1 MRRHFY
7 PTVICLALLAGC
19 DDVPD
24 LSLPNEPPQANDDT
38 VALLQDQT
46 TDINIGSNDRD
57 VDGNLVSIEIL
68 EEPQNGTI
76 TETVV
81 NAVRYVPDRLFVGE
95 DTFVYQITDEAG
107 ESDTATVNIT
117 VKARQTRA
125 LFTTTA
131 EDGMRRLYLLDSRPP
146 DTGTDN
152 AVLTELSAMIDGESV
167 RNWVYNSVEQTALM
181 LTSGDRVVAVPLAD
195 PANPDAIESIEIPL
209 TNAETIDDGMAF
221 AANSGVVAFSVN
233 NRFVRSL
240 SLIENEFESFDTGW
254 TTGTMTVSDFSTT
267 GTSTIMS
274 GTLGDPAVASLYLA
288 NLLTDGNTLALQ
300 QATETGKTFFS
311 RVLAATNHLVWML
324 GDDAAATITPP
335 FDCAQP
341 SSEALSDLYAVP
353 VLAVQTANIVNLNET
368 SNLLGTG
375 SKLFGYF
382 IAPIGAK
389 VIVAACP
396 AGSDVVQLIEI
407 PYAAANT
414 ATAIASLDSPT
425 TVLHDVD
432 VILAGTDLIYVA
444 GDGSNAAPVYLDLS
458 DSSAPVATTL
468 ADHVPQ
474 FQLYDDNGAMRAPPS
489 NLAGDN
495 RRWVFIAPDGG
506 LPSEVVWL
514 ELDGLRSDPIDLD
527 ALTTSSSPLSFST
540 DDEPLSD
547 GYSAFISTTDLDQP
561 QAQTHVSLAQP
572 GTAPTAFTV
581 PGIIDRGGDPLGDDA
596 ILLLPV
602 PLDESP

>member
-107 ESDTATVNIT
+107 ESDTATVSIT

-300 QATETGKTFFS
+300 
-311 RVLAATNHLVWML
+311 
-324 GDDAAATITPP
+324 
-335 FDCAQP
+335 
-341 SSEALSDLYAVP
+341 
-353 VLAVQTANIVNLNET
+353 
-368 SNLLGTG
+368 
-375 SKLFGYF
+375 
-382 IAPIGAK
+382 
-389 VIVAACP
+389 
-396 AGSDVVQLIEI
+396 
-407 PYAAANT
+407 
-414 ATAIASLDSPT
+414 
-425 TVLHDVD
+425 
-432 VILAGTDLIYVA
+432 
-444 GDGSNAAPVYLDLS
+444 
-458 DSSAPVATTL
+458 
-468 ADHVPQ
+468 
-474 FQLYDDNGAMRAPPS
+474 
-489 NLAGDN
+489 
-495 RRWVFIAPDGG
+495 
-506 LPSEVVWL
+506 
-514 ELDGLRSDPIDLD
+514 
-527 ALTTSSSPLSFST
+527 
-540 DDEPLSD
+540 
-547 GYSAFISTTDLDQP
+547 
-561 QAQTHVSLAQP
+561 
-572 GTAPTAFTV
+572 
-581 PGIIDRGGDPLGDDA
+581 
-596 ILLLPV
+596 
-602 PLDESP
+602 